1 MVDRWARRH
10 RTRLAAAGA
19 LAGGALLLARLA
31 HRQLSLNTEA
41 RSCPSADCNSEN
53 QYNQYNQIPKVNG
66 GERVLLL

>member
-1 MVDRWARRH
+1 MVDRWVRRH

-41 RSCPSADCNSEN
+41 RSCPSADRSSKN
-53 QYNQYNQIPKVNG
+53 QYNQVRK
-66 GERVLLL
+66 